1 MNIKPLS
8 FVYLSQFVN
17 VKAKFQK
24 EVNHER
30 LTSFKNLAG
39 ISPSPFEAQY
49 CPGLPVQSR
58 FFWRLM
64 STDSN
69 ANYLVDQIYVKIVFS
84 IRGLLALVSWI
95 TRFLKLRG
103 IN

>member
-1 MNIKPLS
+1 
-8 FVYLSQFVN
+8 
-17 VKAKFQK
+17 
-24 EVNHER
+24 
-30 LTSFKNLAG
+30 
-39 ISPSPFEAQY
+39 
-49 CPGLPVQSR
+49 
-58 FFWRLM
+58 M